1 MKVRAECLAFGRAA
15 RRILQLRK
23 TNDVTPGAKSVAIR
37 ARGRGLEMATVN
49 ADGGAHE
56 LVDAVVEEEG
66 ELIVGMD
73 MFDKLISCTPQNGSV
88 RLEADGKQMTAASGR
103 VRQRLPVSDAGM
115 FQWPE
120 MPSPEKPRFTIR
132 DQALQD
138 VIRSV
143 IWATKDDPGRLQC
156 WSVHMTN
163 EASEAT
169 DTVVLARMTPG
180 IMPPGTEIFVPADAW
195 PRIRAFVDGR
205 HESMTAVVD
214 DTLLWIDG
222 GSWKL
227 FQRLMPPMNYFGGL
241 IGQLV
246 YDPDD
251 SGVHYQTLGGGR
263 EEKLRVFS
271 VLVNR
276 DELLT
281 SCRHVQT
288 ASEVVSGERR
298 MDGGV
303 RFMMKPD
310 NSLSVVSHY
319 PADSLVGMEV
329 DEEIRWSEDA
339 VTTNDTSPFSILSSV
354 CFSSLYLVKAL
365 TAMNGDVVKMLWAS
379 SLSGAQHPPPL
390 QFHDQ
395 DGRVKTMV
403 GPRRL

>member
-1 MKVRAECLAFGRAA
+1 MKVKASSLAFGRAA

-23 TNDVTPGAKSVAIR
+23 TNDVTPGAKSVAVR
-37 ARGRGLEMATVN
+37 ARGRGLELATVN

-56 LVDAVVEEEG
+56 LVDATVEQDG
-66 ELIVGMD
+66 ELVVGMD
-73 MFDKLISCTPQNGSV
+73 MFDKLVSCIPQNGDV
-88 RLEADGKQMTAASGR
+88 KLEAVGAQMTAVSGR
-103 VRQRLPVSDAGM
+103 VRQRLPVSGIGL

-120 MPSPEKPRFTIR
+120 IPGPEKTRFEIR

-156 WSVHMTN
+156 WSVHMTD

-180 IMPPGTEIFVPADAW
+180 IMPAGVEIFVPADAW

-214 DTLLWIDG
+214 GSLLWLDG

-227 FQRLMPPMNYFGGL
+227 FQRLMPPMNYFGGMV
-241 IGQLV
+241 GQLV
-246 YDPDD
+246 YDPDG
-251 SGVHYQTLGGGR
+251 SGIHYQVLGGGR

-271 VLVNR
+271 ILVNR
-276 DELLT
+276 EELLT

-288 ASEVVSGERR
+288 ASEVVTGERR

-303 RFMMKPD
+303 RFVLRED
-310 NSLSVVSHY
+310 NRLAVVSHY

-329 DEEIRWSEDA
+329 DEEIRWSPSL
-339 VTTNDTSPFSILSSV
+339 VTESDTSPFSILSTV
-354 CFSSLYLVKAL
+354 CFSSLYMVKAL
-365 TAMNGDVVKMLWAS
+365 TAMNGDVVEMLWAR
-379 SLSGAQHPPPL
+379 SLSGASHPPPL
-390 QFHDQ
+390 QFHDR
-395 DGRVKTMV
+395 DKKVKTMV